1 MDAIDSKPY
10 RAPTGTSVDALFR
23 KAAEAARHAYCPYSG
38 VHVGAAVQLQGGQV
52 FAGCNVENSSYP
64 VGTCAERDA
73 IAAAVLGRDDP
84 RNVLTRLVLVAY
96 REDGRVPI
104 ECSPCGACRQAIVEQ
119 NPLAMVHFL
128 GHDLELRSA
137 TASELLPD
145 SFHL

>member
-1 MDAIDSKPY
+1 MDAADGLAY
-10 RAPTGTSVDALFR
+10 RAPTGTGVDGLFR
-23 KAAEAARHAYCPYSG
+23 EAAVAARQAYCPYSG

-73 IAAAVLGRDDP
+73 IAAAMLGRDVPD
-84 RNVLTRLVLVAY
+84 NALVTLVLVAY
-96 REDGRVPI
+96 RKGGEEPI

-119 NPLAMVHFL
+119 NPHAVIHFL
-128 GHDLELRSA
+128 GRDLVLRSN
-137 TASELLPD
+137 TASELLPE